1 MKLYQKFNEKL
12 GDTYN
17 QYITKHEK
25 VADGV
30 YKTTFESGKSVLVNY
45 NYENYDYNGTTVG
58 SRDFAVVKGGE
69 EQMARKNKKKK
80 TLAFKN
86 AVAGYLFI
94 TPFII
99 GFIMFMIIPLIQSL
113 RMSFS
118 TVELEGGLSM
128 TWAGLEN
135 YRQALF
141 VDPEFDPALI
151 KELVKM
157 LTNVPAT
164 LIFSFFIALLLNQ
177 TFKGRGAV
185 RAIFFLPVILSSGV
199 IVGLESGNT
208 LLADMKDVIESTSND
223 ASITGVLESIL
234 VTSESSP
241 MGHMFGYVFDIINS
255 VYDIAIASGIQI
267 IIFLSALQTISPSM
281 FEAAKIEG
289 CTAWE
294 SFWKITLPMVSS
306 MILVNIV
313 YTVID
318 FFLKTDNAVMEKIDK
333 VGIGGA
339 MDYGQASAMAW
350 VYFLCVIVALGLVS
364 LIISRR
370 VYYYE

>member
-1 MKLYQKFNEKL
+1 
-12 GDTYN
+12 
-17 QYITKHEK
+17 
-25 VADGV
+25 
-30 YKTTFESGKSVLVNY
+30 
-45 NYENYDYNGTTVG
+45 
-58 SRDFAVVKGGE
+58 
-69 EQMARKNKKKK
+69 MARKKKKK

-94 TPFII
+94 APFIV
-99 GFIMFMIIPLIQSL
+99 GFILFMVIPLGQSL
-113 RMSFS
+113 RMCFSDVTPDPNVGGFAMSF
-118 TVELEGGLSM
+118 VGIKNFNNAFRVDAE
-128 TWAGLEN
+128 
-135 YRQALF
+135 F
-141 VDPEFDPALI
+141 VPNLIAELI
-151 KELVKM
+151 KM
-157 LTNVPAT
+157 ATNVPAT

-177 TFKGRGAV
+177 NFKGRGAV

-199 IVGLESGNT
+199 IVGLEKNNV
-208 LLADMKDVIESTSND
+208 LLQGMQDVIEKTSND
-223 ASITGVLESIL
+223 TSVTGVLEDIL
-234 VTSESSP
+234 VTSDSSP
-241 MGHMFGYVFDIINS
+241 ISTMFYYVFDIINS

-267 IIFLSALQTISPSM
+267 IIFLSGLQTISPSM

-318 FFLKTDNAVMEKIDK
+318 FFLKSDNTVMEKISAEVTK
-333 VGIGGA
+333 
-339 MDYGQASAMAW
+339 MQYGFSSAMAW
-350 VYFLCVIVALGLVS
+350 IYFLCVILALGIVS

>member
-1 MKLYQKFNEKL
+1 
-12 GDTYN
+12 
-17 QYITKHEK
+17 
-25 VADGV
+25 
-30 YKTTFESGKSVLVNY
+30 
-45 NYENYDYNGTTVG
+45 
-58 SRDFAVVKGGE
+58 
-69 EQMARKNKKKK
+69 MARKNKKKK

-234 VTSESSP
+234 VTSGSSP
-241 MGHMFGYVFDIINS
+241 MGRMFGYVFDIINS

>member
-1 MKLYQKFNEKL
+1 
-12 GDTYN
+12 
-17 QYITKHEK
+17 
-25 VADGV
+25 
-30 YKTTFESGKSVLVNY
+30 
-45 NYENYDYNGTTVG
+45 
-58 SRDFAVVKGGE
+58 
-69 EQMARKNKKKK
+69 MARKNKKKK

-94 TPFII
+94 APFIV
-99 GFIMFMIIPLIQSL
+99 GFILFLVVPLVQSL

-135 YRQALF
+135 YRQAFLVDEKF
-141 VDPEFDPALI
+141 VPSLI
-151 KELVKM
+151 SELVKM

-177 TFKGRGAV
+177 SFKGRGAV

-208 LLADMKDVIESTSND
+208 LLADMKDAIEATNNNT
-223 ASITGVLESIL
+223 SITGVLESIL
-234 VTSESSP
+234 ITSDSSP
-241 MGHMFGYVFDIINS
+241 MSQMFSYVFDIINS

-294 SFWKITLPMVSS
+294 SFWKITLPMLTPTIFFNLILQIVNGFRVFTESYVITDGGPLDS
-306 MILVNIV
+306 TLSYVLYLYRRAFTYFDMGYSCALAWILVIIIAVFTIV
-313 YTVID
+313 L
-318 FFLKTDNAVMEKIDK
+318 FKTQNNWVHYET
-333 VGIGGA
+333 GG
-339 MDYGQASAMAW
+339 D
-350 VYFLCVIVALGLVS
+350 
-364 LIISRR
+364 
-370 VYYYE
+370 E

>member
-1 MKLYQKFNEKL
+1 
-12 GDTYN
+12 
-17 QYITKHEK
+17 
-25 VADGV
+25 
-30 YKTTFESGKSVLVNY
+30 
-45 NYENYDYNGTTVG
+45 
-58 SRDFAVVKGGE
+58 
-69 EQMARKNKKKK
+69 MARKNKKKK

-94 TPFII
+94 APFII
-99 GFIMFMIIPLIQSL
+99 GFILFLVVPLVQSL

-135 YRQALF
+135 YRQAFLVDEQF
-141 VDPEFDPALI
+141 VPNLI
-151 KELVKM
+151 SELVKM
-157 LTNVPAT
+157 LTNVPA
-164 LIFSFFIALLLNQ
+164 
-177 TFKGRGAV
+177 
-185 RAIFFLPVILSSGV
+185 FFLPVILSSGV

-208 LLADMKDVIESTSND
+208 LLADMKDAIEATNNNT
-223 ASITGVLESIL
+223 SITGVLESIL
-234 VTSESSP
+234 ITSDSSP
-241 MGHMFGYVFDIINS
+241 MSQMFSYVFDIINS

-318 FFLKTDNAVMEKIDK
+318 FFLKTDNTVMDRIDAI
-333 VGIGGA
+333 GIGGR

-350 VYFLCVIVALGLVS
+350 VYFLCVIVALGIVS

>member
-1 MKLYQKFNEKL
+1 
-12 GDTYN
+12 
-17 QYITKHEK
+17 
-25 VADGV
+25 
-30 YKTTFESGKSVLVNY
+30 
-45 NYENYDYNGTTVG
+45 
-58 SRDFAVVKGGE
+58 
-69 EQMARKNKKKK
+69 MARKNKKKK

-94 TPFII
+94 APFII
-99 GFIMFMIIPLIQSL
+99 GFILFLVVPLVQSL

-135 YRQALF
+135 YRQAFLVDEQF
-141 VDPEFDPALI
+141 VPNLI
-151 KELVKM
+151 SELVKM

-177 TFKGRGAV
+177 SFKGRGAV

-208 LLADMKDVIESTSND
+208 LLADMKDAIEATNNNT
-223 ASITGVLESIL
+223 SITGVLESIL
-234 VTSESSP
+234 ITSDSSP
-241 MGHMFGYVFDIINS
+241 MSQMFSYVFDIINS

-267 IIFLSALQTISPSM
+267 
-281 FEAAKIEG
+281 IEG

-318 FFLKTDNAVMEKIDK
+318 FFLKTDNTVMDRIDAI
-333 VGIGGA
+333 GIGGR

-350 VYFLCVIVALGLVS
+350 VYFLCVIVALGIVS

>member
-1 MKLYQKFNEKL
+1 
-12 GDTYN
+12 
-17 QYITKHEK
+17 
-25 VADGV
+25 
-30 YKTTFESGKSVLVNY
+30 
-45 NYENYDYNGTTVG
+45 
-58 SRDFAVVKGGE
+58 
-69 EQMARKNKKKK
+69 MARKNKKKK

-241 MGHMFGYVFDIINS
+241 MGRMFGYVFDIINS

>member
-1 MKLYQKFNEKL
+1 
-12 GDTYN
+12 
-17 QYITKHEK
+17 
-25 VADGV
+25 
-30 YKTTFESGKSVLVNY
+30 
-45 NYENYDYNGTTVG
+45 
-58 SRDFAVVKGGE
+58 
-69 EQMARKNKKKK
+69 MARKNKKKK

-99 GFIMFMIIPLIQSL
+99 GFIMFMLIPLIQSL

-223 ASITGVLESIL
+223 ASITSVLESIL
-234 VTSESSP
+234 ITSESSP
-241 MGHMFGYVFDIINS
+241 MSRMFWYVFEIINS

>member
-1 MKLYQKFNEKL
+1 
-12 GDTYN
+12 
-17 QYITKHEK
+17 
-25 VADGV
+25 
-30 YKTTFESGKSVLVNY
+30 
-45 NYENYDYNGTTVG
+45 
-58 SRDFAVVKGGE
+58 
-69 EQMARKNKKKK
+69 MARKNKKKK

-128 TWAGLEN
+128 TLAGFEN

-208 LLADMKDVIESTSND
+208 LLAGMKDVIESTSND

-241 MGHMFGYVFDIINS
+241 MGRMFQYVFDIIDG

>member
-1 MKLYQKFNEKL
+1 
-12 GDTYN
+12 
-17 QYITKHEK
+17 
-25 VADGV
+25 
-30 YKTTFESGKSVLVNY
+30 
-45 NYENYDYNGTTVG
+45 
-58 SRDFAVVKGGE
+58 
-69 EQMARKNKKKK
+69 MARKNKKKK

-94 TPFII
+94 APFII
-99 GFIMFMIIPLIQSL
+99 GFILFLVVPLVQSL

-135 YRQALF
+135 YRQAFLVDEKF
-141 VDPEFDPALI
+141 VPNLI
-151 KELVKM
+151 SELVKM

-177 TFKGRGAV
+177 SFKGRGA
-185 RAIFFLPVILSSGV
+185 VILSSGV

-208 LLADMKDVIESTSND
+208 LLADMKDAIEATNNNT
-223 ASITGVLESIL
+223 SITGVLESIL
-234 VTSESSP
+234 ITSDSSP
-241 MGHMFGYVFDIINS
+241 MSQMFSYVFDIINS

-318 FFLKTDNAVMEKIDK
+318 FFLKTDNTVMERIDAI
-333 VGIGGA
+333 GIGGR

-350 VYFLCVIVALGLVS
+350 VYFLCVIVALGIVS